1 MPCRPLAATLLL
13 AALVIPGA
21 HAAGVRD
28 AVAAHVPDAVLVGEG
43 RLKVMFWELLEA
55 RLYAPGGRYR
65 PDAPFALSLS
75 CLRSLDGHKVVAA
88 SIEEMARQGGRV
100 PARLA
105 RWRAALGGI
114 LVDLDAGTEITGVR
128 DARGRTLF
136 YRDGEP
142 AGRIDDPAFTRAF
155 FDIWLGE
162 STSRPRLRDRLV
174 RGTAS

>member
-1 MPCRPLAATLLL
+1 MPCRPLAAALLVATLLL
-13 AALVIPGA
+13 PVA
-21 HAAGVRD
+21 HAAGARN

-75 CLRSLDGHKVVAA
+75 CLRSLDGRKVVAA
-88 SIEEMARQGGRV
+88 SIDEMARQGRHA
-100 PARLA
+100 PARLG

-114 LVDLDAGTEITGVR
+114 LVELDAGTEITGVR
-128 DARGRTLF
+128 DERGRTLF
-136 YRDGEP
+136 YRDGDP
-142 AGRIDDPAFTRAF
+142 VGRIDDPAFTRAF
-155 FDIWLGE
+155 FDIWLGKA
-162 STSRPRLRDRLV
+162 TSRPRLRDRLV